1 MIQWTPSPSVPA
13 MDTAARAVLTVYI
26 TVEVLLALLTVA
38 GNLLVIWAVASNPRL
53 KSITNYFIVSLAV
66 ADVTV
71 GLLVIPFA
79 ITISVGFHMEFHG
92 CLFLACLVLVVTQIS
107 VFSLLAIAV
116 DRYLA
121 IRLPL
126 RYGALVN
133 GAQAKKVMALLWALA
148 IFLGMI
154 PLFGWNNLHAIE
166 SGCKEPNNEVSPLDV
181 TQSPANEMRTSC
193 RTVTC
198 YFEVV
203 VDMNYMVYF
212 NFFGC
217 ILLPLVCMMFLYISI
232 YNVACKQLRQ
242 MLPKGVGR
250 GNGGK
255 TLACLLKEIH
265 AAKSLAL
272 IVGLFALCWL
282 PLHILNCLPVFC
294 PGCPRPPI
302 WLMYLAIAFSHANSV
317 LNPVIYAFRLR
328 EFRRAFCVLV
338 GKACWLREG
347 YRDEL
352 TRVSTMRSMSRET
365 SIAMLSTSRDT

>member
-1 MIQWTPSPSVPA
+1 MPTRVKA
-13 MDTAARAVLTVYI
+13 TMDTPARAVLATYI
-26 TVEVLLALLTVA
+26 TTEVLLALLAVA

-66 ADVTV
+66 ADVAV
-71 GLLVIPFA
+71 GVLVIPFA
-79 ITISVGFHMEFHG
+79 ITISVGFHMDFHG

-121 IRLPL
+121 IRIPL

-148 IFLGMI
+148 VFLGMI
-154 PLFGWNNLHAIE
+154 PLFGWNNLHAVERQCSNQE
-166 SGCKEPNNEVSPLDV
+166 SNVAPESVAP
-181 TQSPANEMRTSC
+181 SPANETRPPC
-193 RTVTC
+193 RLVAC

-217 ILLPLVCMMFLYISI
+217 ILLPLLCMLFLYIHI
-232 YNVACKQLRQ
+232 YNVACRQLRQ
-242 MLPKGVGR
+242 MLPKGAANVR
-250 GNGGK
+250 GGK
-255 TLACLLKEIH
+255 TQAFLLKEIH
-265 AAKSLAL
+265 VAKSLAI

-282 PLHILNCLPVFC
+282 PIHILNCLPIFC
-294 PGCPRPPI
+294 PDCRRPPI
-302 WLMYLAIAFSHANSV
+302 WLLDLAIAFSHANSV

-328 EFRRAFCVLV
+328 EFRRAFCGLV
-338 GKACWLREG
+338 GRACWLREG
-347 YRDEL
+347 YREQL
-352 TRVSTMRSMSRET
+352 TRVSMMRSMSGET
-365 SIAMLSTSRDT
+365 SMAMLSTTLDT